1 MLLVNGEVLIF
12 RFYLQGGVFLLLTER
27 IKSLAEPLGM
37 TFASI
42 ERDIGIGRGTI
53 RKWDINCPAADKL
66 LRVANLLNTSIDFL
80 LTGNCSN
87 STLSVSDIEW
97 LSLIHQLP
105 KETQYEFRGEIKGYL
120 KRLNEES
127 VAADEPLRK
136 TGTDDLGK

>member
-1 MLLVNGEVLIF
+1 M
-12 RFYLQGGVFLLLTER
+12 LLTER

-53 RKWDINCPAADKL
+53 RKWDVNCPAADKL
-66 LRVANLLNTSIDFL
+66 LKVANLLNTSIDFL
-80 LTGNCSN
+80 LTGNNCN
-87 STLSVSDIEW
+87 NTLSTNDREW
-97 LSLIHQLP
+97 ILLIHQLP
-105 KETQYEFRGEIKGYL
+105 LEAQYEFRGEIKGYL

-136 TGTDDLGK
+136 TGTTNTAK